1 MVVDTNLKK
10 HEKGVVVVVVVHAN
24 FTISACLPMGSKY
37 KHLRSKHYK
46 EL

>member
-1 MVVDTNLKK
+1 MIVDMILKK
-10 HEKGVVVVVVVHAN
+10 HEKGVVVVVHAN

-37 KHLRSKHYK
+37 KHLKSKHYK

>member
-1 MVVDTNLKK
+1 MIVDMNLKK
-10 HEKGVVVVVVVHAN
+10 HEKGVVVVVVHAN

-37 KHLRSKHYK
+37 KHLESKHYK